1 MTQLGIGDQPPSADT
16 QQGPQPGPQPV
27 YDGSRRLMGKNQV
40 ILVSLSCLT
49 SLLLALLDVNIV
61 SAVSWKMVADLDP
74 VHGISRLPWLT
85 TCYALADCIVVPLY
99 GKLSDAHGPKPVFL
113 FSLGTFLVGSCLCG
127 VAQSMTQLIVFRTV
141 QGIGAGGLTAVALI
155 IMGVLF
161 RSDADDLD
169 GATSS
174 KTAFGAV
181 MFGVGL
187 ALGPTLGGFVA
198 DSLNWRWVFY
208 INLPFGVA
216 AFAVVATMLRLP
228 RRTQRRR
235 VDFVGAALIAGT
247 AAAAL
252 LVADWGGKRYAWDS
266 ATVLSLSAAGA
277 LMLGG
282 FVWRIS
288 TADEPLISLALL
300 RNPMFRIMMPI
311 SLIGGLALA
320 GGLFY
325 VGGYLQIGRGLSPS
339 RAGLLTLC
347 MACGLILSALVGRW
361 IIRLFGKFKY
371 LLTASGIIQAA
382 VLFCFSGLGDHTDF
396 VLIGIG
402 MAVIGV
408 ALGQSLGLA
417 LLFTQ
422 NNVELDDI
430 GIATTS
436 LRFSQQLGTAFGFAL
451 FSTVVTRFLAGHL
464 TGRAGAAN
472 VNGELDTGVLAQL
485 TPEQH
490 DSAVHTFVQA
500 TNLVFFI
507 SAFLVLVPS
516 VLSLFIREKSQRELA
531 ATAG

>member
-1 MTQLGIGDQPPSADT
+1 MTQLGLDGQPSSADA
-16 QQGPQPGPQPV
+16 QQGPRPI
-27 YDGSRRLMGKNQV
+27 YDGSRMLMGKNQV
-40 ILVSLSCLT
+40 MLVALACLA

-99 GKLSDAHGPKPVFL
+99 GKLADVHGPKPVFL

-127 VAQSMTQLIVFRTV
+127 VAQTMPQLIVFRTV
-141 QGIGAGGLTAVALI
+141 QGVGAGGLTAVALI

-161 RSDADDLD
+161 RSDADDLE

-187 ALGPTLGGFVA
+187 ALGPTLGGFVS

-208 INLPFGVA
+208 INLPFGIA
-216 AFAVVATMLRLP
+216 AFVIAATMLRLP
-228 RRTQRRR
+228 RNTQRRK
-235 VDFVGAALIAGT
+235 VDFIGAALIAGA

-252 LVADWGGKRYAWDS
+252 LIADWGGKKYAWDS
-266 ATVLSLSAAGA
+266 PTVLTLFVVGT
-277 LMLGG
+277 LLTGG
-282 FVWRIS
+282 FVWRVV
-288 TADEPLISLALL
+288 TAEEPLVSLALL

-325 VGGYLQIGRGLSPS
+325 VGGYLQIGRGLSPG

-371 LLTASGIIQAA
+371 LLTASGIIQSS

-402 MAVIGV
+402 MAVIGI

-422 NNVELDDI
+422 NNVELDDL

-436 LRFSQQLGTAFGFAL
+436 LRFSQQLGTAFGFTL

-464 TGRAGAAN
+464 TGSAGAAN
-472 VNGELDTGVLAQL
+472 VNGELDTAVLAKL
-485 TPEQH
+485 APEQH
-490 DSAVHTFVQA
+490 TSAVHTFVQA

-516 VLSLFIREKSQRELA
+516 VLSLFIKEKSQRQPAGPA
-531 ATAG
+531 A

>member
-1 MTQLGIGDQPPSADT
+1 MTQLGLEEQDAADK
-16 QQGPQPGPQPV
+16 QQGPKPI
-27 YDGSRRLMGKNQV
+27 YDGERLLMGKHQV
-40 ILVSLSCLT
+40 ILVSLACLT
-49 SLLLALLDVNIV
+49 SLLLALLDINIV
-61 SAVSWKMVADLDP
+61 SAVSWKMVGDLDP

-99 GKLSDAHGPKPVFL
+99 GKLADVHGPKPVFL
-113 FSLGTFLVGSCLCG
+113 FSLGTFLIGSCLCG
-127 VAQSMTQLIVFRTV
+127 VAQDMTQLIVFRTV

-161 RSDADDLD
+161 RSDKDDLE

-187 ALGPTLGGFVA
+187 ALGPTLGGLVS

-208 INLPFGVA
+208 INVPLGLL
-216 AFAVVATMLRLP
+216 AFAVIATMLRLP
-228 RRTQRRR
+228 AQTRRR
-235 VDFVGAALIAGT
+235 KVDFLGAALIAG
-247 AAAAL
+247 AAASAL
-252 LVADWGGKRYAWDS
+252 LIADWGGKRYAWDS
-266 ATVLSLSAAGA
+266 TVIILLAVAGVVLLA
-277 LMLGG
+277 G
-282 FVWRIS
+282 FIRRIT
-288 TADEPLISLALL
+288 TAREPLISLALL

-325 VGGYLQIGRGLSPS
+325 VGGYAQIGRGLSPT

-347 MACGLILSALVGRW
+347 MACGLIFSALVGRW

-371 LLTASGIIQAA
+371 LLTASGIIQSA
-382 VLFCFSGLGDHTDF
+382 VLFCFSGLGDHTSF
-396 VLIGIG
+396 VLIGAG

-408 ALGQSLGLA
+408 ALGQTLGLA

-436 LRFSQQLGTAFGFAL
+436 LRFSQQLGTAFGFAF
-451 FSTVVTRFLAGHL
+451 FSTVVTRFLAAHL

-472 VNGELDTGVLAQL
+472 VNGELDTGVLATL
-485 TPEQH
+485 TPDQH
-490 DSAVHTFVQA
+490 QAAVHTFIQA
-500 TNLVFFI
+500 TNWVFLI
-507 SAFLVLVPS
+507 SAFLVLIPS
-516 VLSLFIREKSQRELA
+516 VLSLFIKERSQAEMA
-531 ATAG
+531 AARS